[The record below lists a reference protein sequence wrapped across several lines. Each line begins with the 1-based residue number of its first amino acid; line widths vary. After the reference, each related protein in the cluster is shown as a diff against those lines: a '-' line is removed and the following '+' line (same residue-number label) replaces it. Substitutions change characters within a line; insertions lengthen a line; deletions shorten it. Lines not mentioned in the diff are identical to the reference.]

1 MKLFFTLLLGSAGS
15 VFTSL
20 FAQIVSCL
28 SQQTDVSGNN
38 ATAIGPFLHKVKISR
53 SQSLAS
59 NPTKDGV
66 VLFRSYFFSF
76 FLNFRSVKLAKRGSE
91 VFFKTTLVNYIYLTS
106 EKSNTESKSGLIGT
120 LLAPCRAVQDI
131 EW

>member
-15 VFTSL
+15 VFMSL

-38 ATAIGPFLHKVKISR
+38 AIAIGPSLPKVKISR
-53 SQSLAS
+53 SQSLAR
-59 NPTKDGV
+59 NPTQDDV
-66 VLFRSYFFSF
+66 VLFSSYFF

-91 VFFKTTLVNYIYLTS
+91 VFLRPL
-106 EKSNTESKSGLIGT
+106 
-120 LLAPCRAVQDI
+120 
-131 EW
+131 